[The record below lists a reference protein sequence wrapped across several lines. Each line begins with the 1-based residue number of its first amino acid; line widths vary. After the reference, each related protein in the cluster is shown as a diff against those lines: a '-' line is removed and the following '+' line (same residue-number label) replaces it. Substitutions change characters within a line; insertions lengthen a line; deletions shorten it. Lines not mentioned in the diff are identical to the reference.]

1 MREGFLRDLLLTLV
15 SWGGPDWNEG
25 MNRSLAG
32 NAMSPLVAPGLSGV
46 ESSRFVSSM
55 MCLPGPFILEVY
67 HFEKSAKKTKTAITK
82 CNQKNKSNHKS
93 KKDQKKAIT
102 NCSQKNKSNHKREK
116 RKANNIASK
125 NGTTQPGLSGA
136 LFGRVH
142 VLARFLAH
150 F

>member
-82 CNQKNKSNHKS
+82 CNQKNNSHHKS
-93 KKDQKKAIT
+93 KKE
-102 NCSQKNKSNHKREK
+102 QKNSHKLQPEK
-116 RKANNIASK
+116 QKQS
-125 NGTTQPGLSGA
+125 
-136 LFGRVH
+136 
-142 VLARFLAH
+142 
-150 F
+150 